1 MTCPQTEATLAW
13 LYGEGDEAHLAHVG
27 GCAGCQA
34 LVAEHEEV
42 LHAAMP
48 AVAGV
53 DRGPWT
59 VDREPGP
66 GSVHAPMPANRPL
79 WVFLGPAVAL
89 AAAAVLLLR
98 LLAPSGP
105 APAPGAEVAVLP
117 APPVPVASIDLAFDL
132 DRGLDDL
139 DAELDDLFVDLEA
152 L

>member
-42 LHAAMP
+42 LHA
-48 AVAGV
+48 VTGV
-53 DRGPWT
+53 DRGPWI
-59 VDREPGP
+59 VDREAARPGP
-66 GSVHAPMPANRPL
+66 VVRETVPANRPL